1 MIKFRN
7 ILLIILIV
15 IFYALLSM
23 IYIEISEQ
31 SFPILLNFLFGI
43 TLGLYITL
51 KDSFEEGND

>member
-1 MIKFRN
+1 MKFRN

-15 IFYALLSM
+15 IFYVLLSM

-51 KDSFEEGND
+51 KDRFEEGND